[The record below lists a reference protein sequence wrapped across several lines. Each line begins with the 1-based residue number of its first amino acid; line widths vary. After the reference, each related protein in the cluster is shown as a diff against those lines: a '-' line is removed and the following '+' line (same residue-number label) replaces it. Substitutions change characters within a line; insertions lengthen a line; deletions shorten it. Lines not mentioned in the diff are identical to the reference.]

1 MVAKGYTQKEG
12 LDYSETFSQVAKLVL
27 VKTLLTIAS
36 AKWWHLS
43 QIDVSNAFLHGALD
57 EEIYRTP
64 SKGLQPNGDTWVCKL
79 KKSLYRLKQ
88 ANINWFQKLSTLLTT
103 LGYCQSKVEST
114 LFSLQK
120 STSYTC
126 ILIYVDDIIIADDN
140 QDEIQILKNGFK
152 DQFNINDLGNL
163 KYFLEIEII
172 CS

>member
-64 SKGLQPNGDTWVCKL
+64 SKGLQPNGDT
-79 KKSLYRLKQ
+79 
-88 ANINWFQKLSTLLTT
+88 
-103 LGYCQSKVEST
+103 
-114 LFSLQK
+114 
-120 STSYTC
+120 
-126 ILIYVDDIIIADDN
+126 
-140 QDEIQILKNGFK
+140 
-152 DQFNINDLGNL
+152 
-163 KYFLEIEII
+163 
-172 CS
+172 